1 MLKSRCQCC
10 KNHSVTLSIG
20 YIIINHNGYLQ
31 RMRSTFNKNFLKVCI
46 SWFIFFSS
54 ILDLFNFFVFC
65 NRNFGCPLP
74 DDVKT
79 FIIFSNRHEIRRLDT
94 HAETYVPLVSG
105 LRNTI
110 ALDFYYNHSSNGEN
124 SAIFWTDVVD
134 DKIYKGV
141 LISNCEC

>member
-1 MLKSRCQCC
+1 MFAL
-10 KNHSVTLSIG
+10 
-20 YIIINHNGYLQ
+20 
-31 RMRSTFNKNFLKVCI
+31 
-46 SWFIFFSS
+46 FS
-54 ILDLFNFFVFC
+54 LFVFC
-65 NRNFGCPLP
+65 NRNCGCPLP

-141 LISNCEC
+141 LISNCECLSLLWCFWLSLICHRAHLC